1 KLCVC
6 ATMCSRLK
14 RTRKTITVDDVKEV
28 INNSSEYNESIR
40 YKNGLGWKWQDFD
53 SMLKDYF
60 RTLPNIKKYHHFR
73 FSSSQ
78 NDIGIVYFLKKSG
91 EEYFYNLLKNTGFD

>member
-1 KLCVC
+1 
-6 ATMCSRLK
+6 
-14 RTRKTITVDDVKEV
+14 
-28 INNSSEYNESIR
+28 
-40 YKNGLGWKWQDFD
+40 LGWKWQDFD

-78 NDIGIVYFLKKSG
+78 NDIGIVYFSKKSG
-91 EEYFYNLLKNTGFD
+91 GEGYSYNLLKNTGFDKNSQRNILEVAPLTDERKKYLYNKIRQHVDAPYRDTLCPNPN